1 MATHEVLAKKT
12 FEFNLKKKKKSFPN
26 TFNYGL
32 EE

>member
-1 MATHEVLAKKT
+1 MAIHEVLAKKA
-12 FEFNLKKKKKSFPN
+12 FEFNLKKNNSFPN